1 MKYLVYIG
9 AVIGTIC
16 LLLAF
21 TANGAPQQAAL
32 AGMAC
37 AFAVIPYV
45 LFRVGQIVE
54 DGKERREFYQQVR
67 GRMQELHDA
76 VAKHAD

>member
-45 LFRVGQIVE
+45 LFRVTQVLE
-54 DGKERREFYQQVR
+54 DQAERRKFYQQCN
-67 GRMQELHDA
+67 GRLQELLDTA
-76 VAKHAD
+76 EKNKA